1 LQIFGLKELLRMKKL
16 SVGLAL
22 LLCAGGAHAIDVG
35 LGAKVGINGLG
46 VDLSLGLT
54 KNVNLRLSAAALDI
68 EGEEETITVGDSGAE
83 GDLDA
88 ELDFDYGATAAFLDW
103 HVFGGGFRLTAGM
116 LKNNGA
122 ADFQGT
128 LLSDIVV
135 DGENL
140 SPSDINGAIGGEL
153 SLGDSYQPYLGIGWG
168 RGAGDGGGLSI
179 MIDLGVAMVEP
190 SADFEATVNSGGING
205 LDQAELDR
213 RLRQIEK
220 DAEDDLDDLELW
232 PVASI
237 GINYAF

>member
-1 LQIFGLKELLRMKKL
+1 MTKV
-16 SVGLAL
+16 SVAALAL
-22 LLCAGGAHAIDVG
+22 LMFSAGANAIDVG
-35 LGAKVGINGLG
+35 IGARAGINGLG

-54 KNVNLRLSAAALDI
+54 KNLNLRLAAAGVDI
-68 EGEEETITVGDSGAE
+68 EGEEETISVGDSGFE
-83 GDLDA
+83 GDIDA
-88 ELDFDYGATAAFLDW
+88 ELDFDYGVTAVFVDW
-103 HVFGGGFRLTAGM
+103 HVLGGGFRLTAGM

-135 DGENL
+135 DGESL
-140 SPSDINGAIGGEL
+140 SPSDIDGAIGGEL

-168 RGAGDGGGLSI
+168 RGAGDGGGLTI
-179 MIDLGVAMVEP
+179 MVDLGVAIVEP
-190 SADFEATVNSGGING
+190 SADFDATVNTGGING

-213 RLRQIEK
+213 RLRQLES
-220 DAEDDLDDLELW
+220 DAEEDLEDLELW